1 MTIVPSASFLSSTY
15 ARSRSSQGSWSYANE
30 ASEGRA
36 YLNNEHADALRASC
50 LGYNAHW
57 WIGWHGMV
65 MAPFFRF
72 EDLTWPE
79 VAALPRDTPLV
90 LPLGQG
96 YAFEEVREALG
107 APQKVG
113 LLPPIPFGWRGSG
126 LAVEEALLGRL
137 LANLLDS
144 LRDDGFSRVYA
155 LTPQGIDL
163 GLGAARLAQ
172 AHATQYASSTALP
185 AAGEEEKVVLFPIGH
200 TEQHGFHLP
209 LSTDTLIIEAIGQ
222 GTAAAAPEAAVCL
235 PAFPYGVSTHR
246 SSFAGTLNAGGRP
259 FEDFWLGV
267 IDVLVARGFDRMYL
281 MSGHGGNVSFLV
293 NVVKY
298 AGERHRRIFCA
309 TAWLHT
315 SGKEGAEALAR
326 YRRSPRGGMG
336 HAGELETAMILHLRP
351 DLTRMEKVVDETDFV
366 TTDNYFMDWI
376 EGGVL
381 AANPPWDDDTAT
393 GAYGAG
399 SVATAEHG
407 RLWLEAA
414 IAEKVSHVHEI
425 HEQQQRREARRA
437 RGFGLWGGRGEGV
450 RG

>member
-1 MTIVPSASFLSSTY
+1 MI
-15 ARSRSSQGSWSYANE
+15 
-30 ASEGRA
+30 
-36 YLNNEHADALRASC
+36 
-50 LGYNAHW
+50 
-57 WIGWHGMV
+57 
-65 MAPFFRF
+65 PFFRF
-72 EDLTWPE
+72 DELSWPE
-79 VAALPRDTPLV
+79 AAALPRDTPLL

-96 YAFEEVREALG
+96 YAAERLREALG
-107 APQKVG
+107 GPQKVG
-113 LLPPIPFGWRGSG
+113 VLPSIPFGWRGSG

-155 LTPQGIDL
+155 VTPQDVDL

-172 AHATQYASSTALP
+172 AHRSQFAAPVFLP
-185 AAGEEEKVVLFPIGH
+185 AIGEEEKVVLIPIGH
-200 TEQHGFHLP
+200 TEQHGYHLP

-222 GTAAAAPEAAVCL
+222 GAAAAAAEAAVCL
-235 PAFPYGVSTHR
+235 PVFPYGVSTHR
-246 SSFAGTLNAGGRP
+246 PSFAGTLNAGGRA

-326 YRRSPRGGMG
+326 HRRSPRGGMG
-336 HAGELETAMILHLRP
+336 HAGELETAMIMHLRP
-351 DLTRMEKVVDETDFV
+351 DLTRMDKVVDEMDFV
-366 TTDNYFMDWI
+366 TTDNYYMDWI
-376 EGGVL
+376 EGGALV
-381 AANPPWDDDTAT
+381 ANPPWDDDTAT

-399 SVATAEHG
+399 SLATAEHG

-414 IAEKVSHVHEI
+414 VAEKVSHVHEI
-425 HEQQQRREARRA
+425 QEQQRQREERRA
-437 RGFGLWGGRGEGV
+437 RGFGLWSGAVKG
-450 RG
+450 